1 MNWNSNFL
9 NTVSLMRQ
17 PRLNW
22 LMPAFNK
29 ANSQRV
35 GSPPHGEVSTWEDTN
50 LDFVVAVELKDFR
63 LLLLT
68 PHLPKTVYKLIFLT
82 PRGHGTL
89 IYPKTLEGS
98 SCMSL
103 YA

>member
-1 MNWNSNFL
+1 
-9 NTVSLMRQ
+9 
-17 PRLNW
+17 
-22 LMPAFNK
+22 MPAFNK
-29 ANSQRV
+29 ANSEGV

-50 LDFVVAVELKDFR
+50 LEFVDAMELKDFR
-63 LLLLT
+63 LSLLNLD
-68 PHLPKTVYKLIFLT
+68 LPKTVYKLIFLT